1 MKNRILS
8 LVILLV
14 LALLS
19 LTFVVQASYPVEDQD
34 IREIKTP
41 TLSSVFYKPTQ
52 DSFVESP
59 NEKEES
65 VQPTWTPPPPAPEPI
80 LPYPYPVTE
89 PENENP
95 YP

>member
-1 MKNRILS
+1 MKNRIL
-8 LVILLV
+8 LFCVLLT

-19 LTFVVQASYPVEDQD
+19 LTFVVQASYPIGERD

-52 DSFVESP
+52 ERSLESP

-65 VQPTWTPPPPAPEPI
+65 IQPTWTPPPPAPEPI
-80 LPYPYPVTE
+80 SPYPYPITE
-89 PENENP
+89 QEDENP